1 MWLENQSLWERLN
14 FFRVWIKRRGGGGE
28 GNHFLHFPDY
38 GLVWSYSL
46 SVRDLLF
53 VCQSEWVIF
62 KDCGHFLQIIFFIH
76 CFLSCIHTFLFIH
89 LSYSLLSFLYSY
101 FSLYSSFLFILF
113 FPVFI
118 LVSTFFLNPTLK
130 KILLRKKCC
139 FKNA

>member
-1 MWLENQSLWERLN
+1 MSNRFGISNIIWSLPLSWKDIEWERLN
-14 FFRVWIKRRGGGGE
+14 FFRVWIKQRGGG
-28 GNHFLHFPDY
+28 GNHFLHLPGY

-101 FSLYSSFLFILF
+101 FSFYSSFLFIPF
-113 FPVFI
+113 FPVFN
-118 LVSTFFLNPTLK
+118 LYPLWK
-130 KILLRKKCC
+130 
-139 FKNA
+139 